1 MKANVHQGPATI
13 QTILSVVGAVD
24 SDHLL
29 RHLPA
34 VDQDSYKSRTKP
46 LGCGQPKFYWIFKNM
61 DFDRWHRTNGMEVL
75 WLAGP
80 AECRI
85 ADASSHIVD
94 LSKETHLEGQ
104 HSVLYFFCSTAPK
117 KIPIAITFVSTV
129 ICQLI
134 RCSPELKE
142 QITATFLRSLLDAI
156 FGEEPHSNPGV
167 PRFSAD
173 DSAEVVVEG
182 ILKASSD
189 AYWGALRAVL
199 DIEQEMEL
207 SLLIDGLD
215 ETENQKY
222 EFIRELCVFIDFLRK
237 RPSTTRVLLTSRP
250 QAEIREILGR
260 LPSIEYDM
268 ERKGLIC
275 LIYYSPDKHGS

>member
-13 QTILSVVGAVD
+13 QTVLSIVGAVD

-29 RHLPA
+29 SHLPA
-34 VDQDSYKSRTKP
+34 VDQESYKSRTQP
-46 LGCGQPKFYWIFKNM
+46 SGCDKPKFYWIFKNM
-61 DFDRWHRTNGMEVL
+61 DFDRWHRTNDMGVL

-85 ADASSHIVD
+85 SDASSHIVD
-94 LSKETHLEGQ
+94 LAKETYLEGQ

-117 KIPIAITFVSTV
+117 EIPIATTFVSTIV
-129 ICQLI
+129 CQLV

-142 QITATFLRSLLDAI
+142 KITTTFLRSLVDAI
-156 FGEEPHSNPGV
+156 FREEPRSNPEV
-167 PRFSAD
+167 PRFRAD
-173 DSAEVVVEG
+173 DSAEVVVEE

-207 SLLIDGLD
+207 SLVIDGLD
-215 ETENQKY
+215 ETENKKD
-222 EFIRELCVFIDFLRK
+222 EFVGYDRLVEV
-237 RPSTTRVLLTSRP
+237 
-250 QAEIREILGR
+250 GR
-260 LPSIEYDM
+260 LP
-268 ERKGLIC
+268 
-275 LIYYSPDKHGS
+275 